1 MKTFL
6 FCAASSLLMLAQLPG
21 QTPAKASVASAERS
35 EPETASDHELNTR
48 AYIELLRTDL
58 KKEKSQVMG
67 KIMQLDADQSAK
79 FWPIYKSFE
88 TELTGIGDQI
98 LNLVQTYISNYYQMT
113 DDTADQLALKLLDIE
128 QQRNQLKKK
137 YYLKVKEGLDAV
149 TAARFLQVENQLEKL
164 MDLQIAANLPVMKEK

>member
-1 MKTFL
+1 MRTLL
-6 FCAASSLLMLAQLPG
+6 FSAASALLMVAQLPG

-35 EPETASDHELNTR
+35 EPKASSNRELNTR
-48 AYIELLRTDL
+48 AYIELLRTDI

-67 KIMQLDADQSAK
+67 QIMQLDADQSAK

-88 TELTGIGDQI
+88 TELTGIGDEI

-128 QQRNQLKKK
+128 QKRNQLKKK
-137 YYLKVKEGLDAV
+137 YYLRVKEGLDAV
-149 TAARFLQVENQLEKL
+149 TAARFLQVENQLERL
-164 MDLQIAANLPVMKEK
+164 VDLQIAADLPVMKEQ